1 MRLRHRDDRLAAR
14 LHEEFEA
21 LRGQLHAEVDG
32 AIAAATTQLERA
44 DEAMRERES
53 FAIAQH
59 EQALT
64 KALERVADALDGIGT
79 HLQLERR
86 DRASQSATVEF
97 LLREL
102 VVAFSNPVPDVPTV
116 IGGTIEPW
124 RLRNGPN
131 LDARS
136 PAGISDLATGVAVE
150 VRSRFQRRWVGG
162 FEVAGI
168 ESHEGRAQ
176 YRLVRRLDHEELP
189 VLFDAEDVRPDGA
202 SDHAST

>member
-1 MRLRHRDDRLAAR
+1 MRLRRRDDRLADR
-14 LHEEFEA
+14 LHQEFEA

-32 AIAAATTQLERA
+32 AIATATTQLERA
-44 DEAMRERES
+44 DEAMREREA
-53 FAIAQH
+53 FAVAQH

-102 VVAFSNPVPDVPTV
+102 VVAFSNPVPDVPAV
-116 IGGTIEPW
+116 FGGTIEPVP
-124 RLRNGPN
+124 RRHDQV
-131 LDARS
+131 LDVGHVE
-136 PAGISDLATGVAVE
+136 PATDLATGVAVE

-162 FEVAGI
+162 FAVAGI
-168 ESHEGRAQ
+168 EAHDGRPQ

-189 VLFDAEDVRPDGA
+189 VLFDADDVRPDGT
-202 SDHAST
+202 SDHATT